1 MLYLIDGDLCFLG
14 QEDENKQE
22 DGQFDRAEFQ
32 RIKELKNK
40 LTPEQLCQESPE
52 ALTFLP
58 FLQEVWSY
66 RFDQT
71 PDYAK
76 LKNLLLQCLSN
87 VGSKVDNV
95 FDWNEEYEK
104 NKLANESTQSS
115 SSVEN
120 KSFDDNMCIDSPQ
133 GLSQGISAQ
142 QFKGVSGAVGAVG
155 V

>member
-1 MLYLIDGDLCFLG
+1 M
-14 QEDENKQE
+14 
-22 DGQFDRAEFQ
+22 
-32 RIKELKNK
+32 
-40 LTPEQLCQESPE
+40 
-52 ALTFLP
+52 
-58 FLQEVWSY
+58 WSY

-76 LKNLLLQCLSN
+76 LKNLLLECLSN

-115 SSVEN
+115 SSDQN
-120 KSFDDNMCIDSPQ
+120 KSYDNSMCIDSPS
-133 GLSQGISAQ
+133 GNSNGISAQ
-142 QFKGVSGAVGAVG
+142 QFQGVSGAVGVVG